1 MTDPIQ
7 DQLPEPEQLADATPA
22 PPDLAQQTVN
32 AACRLVDTI
41 RQPANCYR
49 HDKDIADR
57 LDDLG
62 AAVDRLRD
70 QQPQRIA
77 DAVDQDDEFVL
88 AGRDMTS
95 VDARL
100 YAAQIAALGCATV
113 WVALLDTFGPD
124 SDHSTAARANLDAA
138 IDRVDRVY
146 AELQQARGDK
156 PSNPEEAAA

>member
-1 MTDPIQ
+1 MPEPMQ
-7 DQLPEPEQLADATPA
+7 DLLPEPEQLAVANPA
-22 PPDLAQQTVN
+22 PPDLAQQSVN
-32 AACRLVDTI
+32 AACRLVDAI

-49 HDKDIADR
+49 HSRDITDR

-70 QQPQRIA
+70 QKPQRIA
-77 DAVDQDDEFVL
+77 DKLDQADEFVL

-100 YAAQIAALGCATV
+100 HAAQIAALGCATV
-113 WVALLDTFGPD
+113 WVGLLDSFGPD
-124 SDHSTAARANLDAA
+124 DEHATAARAGFTRAQSRLAR
-138 IDRVDRVY
+138 IH

-156 PSNPEEAAA
+156 PSTTEEE